1 MNQSDNIIQNLDQAN
16 ILYKQNRFLEARDV
30 IEKAFDKFEESD
42 CIRYSSYFQLA
53 AQIYAN
59 IEDLFFAKKY
69 YEKFYYYSYKSDKNI
84 FCKGWLSL
92 YSFRRFN
99 EYTLKDLIKNEITV
113 VHPSQ
118 MNDPFDSLATFFA
131 KSEYLDKRC
140 KDNKNIGIQI
150 EMSKHFRIRAFSTGE
165 CNSYMPNDSVL
176 REILM
181 WSHYADSHKGLCIR
195 YELSPKFNYN
205 FLEKTD
211 EFYNFKFIQ
220 DVKYTDEPINF
231 KDLRLNTQNSFTQK
245 NKCWKYENEV
255 RLITFDSSTDE
266 PYVGIPLDEE
276 SCIKEIIFGYCCPKE
291 TIDTVK
297 ALMSN
302 KIDVKFSKMQVG
314 ETNIYQLVKV
324 DL

>member
-1 MNQSDNIIQNLDQAN
+1 MNQSDNILQNLELAN
-16 ILYKQNRFLEARDV
+16 NLYIRHRFLEARDV
-30 IEKAFDKFEESD
+30 IEKTFDKLDESD
-42 CIRYSSYFQLA
+42 CIRYSRYFQLA

-59 IEDLFFAKKY
+59 IGELFFAKKY

-84 FCKGWLSL
+84 FSKGWLSL

-131 KSEYLDKRC
+131 KSEYLDKKC
-140 KDNKNIGIQI
+140 MDNKHIGIQI

-165 CNSYMPNDSVL
+165 YNSYMPNDSVL
-176 REILM
+176 RNTLM

-195 YELSPKFNYN
+195 YELSPNFNYN
-205 FLEKTD
+205 FLKKTD
-211 EFYNFKFIQ
+211 GFFNFRVIQ
-220 DVKYTDEPINF
+220 DVKYIDEPINI

-255 RLITFDSSTDE
+255 RLLTFDSSTDE
-266 PYVGIPLDEE
+266 PFVGIPIDEK

-291 TIDTVK
+291 TIGTVK

-302 KIDVKFSKMQVG
+302 KIDVKFSKMEVD
-314 ETNIYQLVKV
+314 EANIYKLIKV